1 MPKRNDNFLTDEEVE
16 IEIAKLQKSPYVKLA
31 RKEERIRYQRRQ
43 QLYGLRVYEKKGKE
57 LAKAGFTME
66 ILEKMAKGCDEEDG

>member
-1 MPKRNDNFLTDEEVE
+1 MPKKNDKFLTDEEVE

-31 RKEERIRYQRRQ
+31 KKEERIRYQRRQ

-57 LAKAGFTME
+57 LAKSGITME
-66 ILEKMAKGCDEEDG
+66 ILEKIAKGCEE

>member
-1 MPKRNDNFLTDEEVE
+1 MPKKNDNFLTDEEVE
-16 IEIAKLQKSPYVKLA
+16 LEIAKLQKSPFVKLA

-57 LAKAGFTME
+57 LAKAGITME
-66 ILEKMAKGCDEEDG
+66 ILKNMAKGCEEEDE